1 MISRSSRVVHCVLAA
16 VALLPCAQAG
26 AVPAKAQA
34 PAATRS
40 VDQIV
45 ADFIA
50 ASGGT
55 SPWKK
60 HKSLFMSMQLEVRGL
75 GLTGTAT
82 ALWTNK
88 GEYLETGD
96 LPNMLTMK
104 RGGDGKRFW
113 SQDPIDGLRW
123 LSGAEAEQALTA
135 GSWMG
140 YLRLLDHTTGAK
152 VVAAPAEKLECI
164 EVTYK
169 AGAPT
174 TFCFD
179 TTSHLLL
186 LEQGKKASPQGDTPY
201 TTRASDY
208 RSFGGV
214 MFPYTQETTAGPA
227 TFVVTIVNA
236 TWDVPTKAA
245 QFALPK
251 PAKSASAK

>member
-1 MISRSSRVVHCVLAA
+1 MTIRTGWI
-16 VALLPCAQAG
+16 G
-26 AVPAKAQA
+26 AVLGLLASA
-34 PAATRS
+34 PASAAPLKAELPAAART
-40 VDQIV
+40 VEQIV
-45 ADFIA
+45 ADFVH

-55 SPWKK
+55 APWKK
-60 HKSLFMSMQLEVRGL
+60 HKSLFMSMRLEVRGL

-123 LSGAEAEQALTA
+123 LAGAEAEQASAA
-135 GSWMG
+135 GAWMG
-140 YLRLLDHTTGAK
+140 YLRLLDFTNSAK

-169 AGAPT
+169 ASTPT

-186 LEQGKKASPQGDTPY
+186 LEQGKKSSPQRDTPY

-208 RSFGGV
+208 RAFEGV
-214 MFPYTQETTAGPA
+214 MFPYVQETTAGPA
-227 TFVVTIVNA
+227 TFVVTIEKA

-245 QFALPK
+245 QFKLPK
-251 PAKSASAK
+251 ISKTASAK